1 VIRRV
6 VEPVAPGF
14 VVTLET
20 AKLFCQLVVGAVAW
34 SVKLEAEHP
43 ALSLLVTETLYV
55 TMVPAWTAGL
65 WIGEPVTL
73 GADRVHDG
81 ATL

>member
-1 VIRRV
+1 

-14 VVTLET
+14 VVMLE
-20 AKLFCQLVVGAVAW
+20 APKLFCQLVVGAVAW
-34 SVKLEAEHP
+34 SVKLEAGHP

-55 TMVPAWTAGL
+55 TIVPACTAGL
-65 WIGEPVTL
+65 SAGEPVTL
-73 GADRVHDG
+73 GADRVHGG